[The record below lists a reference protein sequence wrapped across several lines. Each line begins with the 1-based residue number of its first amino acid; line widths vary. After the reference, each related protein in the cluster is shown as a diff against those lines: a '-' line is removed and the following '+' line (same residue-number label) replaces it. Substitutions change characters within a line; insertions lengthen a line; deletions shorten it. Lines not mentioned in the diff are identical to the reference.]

1 MKKIRIGERWVA
13 NGEPCFIIAE
23 AGSNHDGKLEQ
34 ARRLIDVAAS
44 AGADAVK
51 FQVFRADR
59 LYPKSAGVSGYLK
72 VSKPIYDIIAEMEMP
87 YEWIPELTACCRE
100 KGVLFLASVF
110 DEESADHLDPHV
122 EAFKIASYEMT
133 HLPLI
138 RHVAKKGKPVV
149 VSTGTASLDEVA
161 ETVREFR
168 GTGNNDL
175 ILMQCTAA
183 YPAPLESLNVRA
195 IATLRSTFSAP
206 VGLSDHSSDPV
217 VGPLVAVALGA
228 NLIEK
233 HFTLSRE
240 LRGPDHAFAL
250 EPPELRLMIQK
261 VREAERTL
269 GGGEK
274 VMQPVEAELKAFARR
289 RIFAVRDIT
298 AGESLTRE
306 NIAVLRCGNLM
317 PGLEPGYFEEILGR
331 CARRHIPAESPIRT
345 DDYA

>member
-1 MKKIRIGERWVA
+1 MKKMRIGERWVG

-34 ARRLIDVAAS
+34 ARHLIDVAAS

-51 FQVFRADR
+51 FQVFRANR
-59 LYPKSAGVSGYLK
+59 LYPRSAGVSGYLK
-72 VSKPIYDIIAEMEMP
+72 ISKPIYDIVAEMEMP
-87 YEWIPELTACCRE
+87 YEWIPELAACCRE
-100 KGVLFLASVF
+100 KGALFLASVF
-110 DEESADHLDPHV
+110 DEESADRLDPHV
-122 EAFKIASYEMT
+122 QVFKIASYEMT
-133 HLPLI
+133 HLPLV
-138 RHVAKKGKPVV
+138 RYVARKGKPVII
-149 VSTGTASLDEVA
+149 STGTANLDEVA
-161 ETVREFR
+161 ETVKEFC
-168 GTGNNDL
+168 GTGNDDL

-183 YPAPLESLNVRA
+183 YPAPLETLNVRVV
-195 IATLRSTFSAP
+195 ATLKSTFGVP
-206 VGLSDHSSDPV
+206 VGLSDHSRDPLV
-217 VGPLVAVALGA
+217 APLVAVALGA

-250 EPPELRLMIQK
+250 EPSELRLMIQK
-261 VREAERTL
+261 VREAERAL

-274 VMQPVEAELKAFARR
+274 VMQPVEAELRAFARR

-317 PGLEPGYFEEILGR
+317 PGLEPGYFEEMLGR
-331 CARRHIPAESPIRT
+331 RARRHIPAESAIRR